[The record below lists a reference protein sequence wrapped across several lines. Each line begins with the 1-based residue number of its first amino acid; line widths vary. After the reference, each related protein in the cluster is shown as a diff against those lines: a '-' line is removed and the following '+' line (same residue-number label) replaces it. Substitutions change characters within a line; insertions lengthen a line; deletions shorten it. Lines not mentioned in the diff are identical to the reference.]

1 MVSLKIQQNTC
12 ATVIYLHVINDVV
25 FVIEKGFVFC
35 EVGTDI

>member
-1 MVSLKIQQNTC
+1 MYATANNLKE
-12 ATVIYLHVINDVV
+12 INVVV